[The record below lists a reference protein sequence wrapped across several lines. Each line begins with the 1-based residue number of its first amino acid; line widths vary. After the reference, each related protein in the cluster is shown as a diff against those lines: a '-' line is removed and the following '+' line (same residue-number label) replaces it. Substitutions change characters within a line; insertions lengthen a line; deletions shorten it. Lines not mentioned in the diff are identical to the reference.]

1 MYSSFPDTQSSKA
14 EISFDT
20 FPLDSGVGEA
30 ERVIGSIEGV
40 KHFYWNASVRRAS
53 VCFNPKIVGIPSILS
68 ALSGLSLKP
77 KVISVI
83 TPCKGVS

>member
-1 MYSSFPDTQSSKA
+1 MLATIPNTQSSKA

-20 FPLDSGVGEA
+20 FPLDSGVVEA
-30 ERVIGSIEGV
+30 ERVVGSMEGV